1 MSVVVLQCPQNL
13 NLNSVAFDLM
23 VKVEIL
29 IIKFLYGNSFC
40 ILMNYQNDSFS
51 KKKDYVTLI

>member
-1 MSVVVLQCPQNL
+1 
-13 NLNSVAFDLM
+13 M

-29 IIKFLYGNSFC
+29 IMKFHLYGNSFC
-40 ILMNYQNDSFS
+40 MLMNYQNDSFS